1 MQFISLVFLLFA
13 TILGIIV
20 GAAVDDNPVTFNCGK
35 DVNPVGFCSQYLLAV
50 DKGRGAYKMVKAS
63 QPHPKKEPT
72 GFTCKGKNAESNW
85 CCPDGFTPVEEAV
98 MDRSVVVGCQET
110 PKKPP
115 PKNN

>member
-50 DKGRGAYKMVKAS
+50 DKGRGAYKSKWSKITMNVKLF
-63 QPHPKKEPT
+63 PHEV
-72 GFTCKGKNAESNW
+72 TCFFVDA
-85 CCPDGFTPVEEAV
+85 PD
-98 MDRSVVVGCQET
+98 
-110 PKKPP
+110 
-115 PKNN
+115 